1 MLAVVCL
8 ALVALNF
15 LLPREDEPPA
25 PSPASLAASAP
36 AREPHARG
44 LSVGT
49 ANVGAHRDAPG
60 GAGGAAW
67 AGRPLR
73 AAPPPITGAPSGG
86 VGPLRAGLEYR
97 TVPVA
102 ARPPRQGRKLAT
114 ENPAKV
120 SVGSNDNSQEI
131 VPKSHTEPER
141 QNVTPLGYVETADGR
156 KKAVVAEGEWIQLV
170 EEGQL
175 LADNSR
181 VVKVTPTSVEIV
193 RERETHVASQQTAL
207 RPAAVAQTVA
217 ASATPEPLGRAPV
230 DDALPDVADARPE
243 AKVEDSSGQLA
254 GVQPASPPTQE
265 RLPHETGAEA
275 SLAANWRLP
284 TPGPTPRL
292 VEPEKSA
299 SERLPVD
306 AALPP
311 SASQPAAESTKSLG
325 FVQKADGTT
334 LTVVAD
340 GDSVRLEDR
349 PQIAS
354 VTPPSLPPDHPGGVA
369 GEIPNGG
376 FRLTSPLGSR
386 RGLGGG
392 IGPSATLRVL
402 GYVERADGRLQA
414 VLDAGDSV
422 RLVEEGQVLADGSR
436 VVGITPTSVEVAYEP
451 TDSLAGP
458 PAREQD
464 LLAVATTGSGG
475 SARFQAPARKGKL
488 AAPEPVPRARGM
500 PAIGVRAAFT
510 RAPPHHA
517 ARDRIEGRSRE
528 HPALEAAQAPTTA
541 RSLPASTTAEAF
553 PVPQGRA
560 EGQLC
565 PEKVSST
572 AGHDFDAGPQRYSI
586 RPLGFVEWPGGRLQ
600 VIVSRGDGVELLEE
614 GQALVGG
621 SRVVALSR
629 NAVELSRAVR
639 PSHAKPATSQAGA
652 EDPEQLVVSAG
663 GARGTRAWAGQVL
676 PSAADP
682 PGYGISGASGL
693 PSDWDFDTNTD
704 PVRGNGLHLNRP
716 VRDNRDEPRK

>member
-1 MLAVVCL
+1 VVCL

-49 ANVGAHRDAPG
+49 ANVGAHRDALG
-60 GAGGAAW
+60 GTVEVARAD
-67 AGRPLR
+67 RSPR
-73 AAPPPITGAPSGG
+73 AAPEAATSSGG
-86 VGPLRAGLEYR
+86 VRPQRAGLEYG
-97 TVPVA
+97 TAPVDA
-102 ARPPRQGRKLAT
+102 KPPRQGRKLAA
-114 ENPAKV
+114 ENLDKISA
-120 SVGSNDNSQEI
+120 SSNDKSQGI

-141 QNVTPLGYVETADGR
+141 QNVKSLGYVETGDGR
-156 KKAVVAEGEWIQLV
+156 KKAVIGEGEWIQLV

-193 RERETHVASQQTAL
+193 REPETQVASQETAL
-207 RPAAVAQTVA
+207 RSAGVAQTVV
-217 ASATPEPLGRAPV
+217 ASATPDPLGRAPV

-243 AKVEDSSGQLA
+243 AKVEDSPGQLA
-254 GVQPASPPTQE
+254 GVQPAGPPTQD
-265 RLPHETGAEA
+265 RLPHETGGEA

-292 VEPEKSA
+292 VDPEKSA

-311 SASQPAAESTKSLG
+311 SAFQPAAESTKSLG

-334 LTVVAD
+334 LTVVAN
-340 GDSVRLEDR
+340 GDSVRLEEQ

-354 VTPPSLPPDHPGGVA
+354 VTPTSFPPDLPGGGA
-369 GEIPNGG
+369 KEIPNGG
-376 FRLTSPLGSR
+376 FRVTSPLGSR

-392 IGPSATLRVL
+392 IGPSATLRAL
-402 GYVERADGRLQA
+402 GYVERADGRLQV

-422 RLVEEGQVLADGSR
+422 QLVEEGQVLADGSR
-436 VVGITPTSVEVAYEP
+436 IVGITPTSVEVAYEP
-451 TDSLAGP
+451 TDPSTVL

-464 LLAVATTGSGG
+464 LLAVATAGSGG
-475 SARFQAPARKGKL
+475 SVRLRAPLRQGKF
-488 AAPEPVPRARGM
+488 AAPDPVPRARGM
-500 PAIGVRAAFT
+500 PATGARAAFT

-517 ARDRIEGRSRE
+517 PRDWIEGLSRE
-528 HPALEAAQAPTTA
+528 HPAMEAAQAPTTA

-553 PVPQGRA
+553 PAPQGRA
-560 EGQLC
+560 EGEVR
-565 PEKVSST
+565 PENVSST
-572 AGHDFDAGPQRYSI
+572 AGHDFDAGPQGYSI

-600 VIVSRGDGVELLEE
+600 AIVSRGDGVELLEE
-614 GQALVGG
+614 GQALVDG
-621 SRVVALSR
+621 SRVVAVSPT
-629 NAVELSRAVR
+629 AVELSRAAR
-639 PSHAKPATSQAGA
+639 PSHARPATSQDGA

-663 GARGTRAWAGQVL
+663 GARVTKAWAGQVL
-676 PSAADP
+676 PSEAYP
-682 PGYGISGASGL
+682 PGPGVSEASGL
-693 PSDWDFDTNTD
+693 SSDWDFDTNTQR
-704 PVRGNGLHLNRP
+704 VRGNGLHLNRP